1 MTPRSTRPARRPARW
16 LLLALTLVAS
26 LLAAA
31 CGTTTEEPFASNPTT
46 DGGGGGG
53 ATTTAPSPDAAC
65 DAAAPER
72 SLAPEGPLPPAGQ
85 MPAGSTMEA
94 IAKRPD
100 QKLRAGVG
108 ADTLLFGF
116 LNPKSGDIEG
126 FDVEMA
132 RLVARA
138 IFGTDV
144 GHLDL
149 IPLQSSQRIPKLEA
163 GDVDLVVKTMTINC
177 DRWGKVNFSSVY
189 YNSAQR
195 LLVRAGSPIK
205 GLADAIS
212 SGATICAVSGTTSLD
227 LLIDEGAEV
236 SEVGDWTD
244 CLVEFQA
251 GRVDGIS
258 TDDTILAGLSA
269 QDPYAEIEGDP
280 LSSEPYGIALPKGAD
295 DFTRFVNA
303 VLEQARAPGGEWQVQ
318 YDQWLAPTL
327 GPSTPP
333 AASYRS

>member
-1 MTPRSTRPARRPARW
+1 MTVRRTRRPLRRPARW
-16 LLLALTLVAS
+16 LLPALVLVAS
-26 LLAAA
+26 LLIAA

-46 DGGGGGG
+46 DDGGGGG
-53 ATTTAPSPDAAC
+53 ASTTAPSPDPAC
-65 DAAAPER
+65 DTAAPER
-72 SLAPEGPLPPAGQ
+72 SLAPEGPLPPPGQ
-85 MPAGSTMEA
+85 MPAGSTMAEIQA
-94 IAKRPD
+94 RG
-100 QKLRAGVG
+100 KLVAGVG

-132 RLVARA
+132 RLVAKA

-163 GDVDLVVKTMTINC
+163 GEVDLVVKTMTINC
-177 DRWGKVNFSSVY
+177 DRWGRINFSSVY

-205 GLADAIS
+205 ELSDAIS

-227 LLIDEGAEV
+227 LLNNEGAKV
-236 SEVGDWTD
+236 AEVGDWTD

-258 TDDTILAGLSA
+258 TDDTILAGLST
-269 QDPYAEIEGDP
+269 QDPYAEIKGGD
-280 LSSEPYGIALPKGAD
+280 LSSEPYGIAMPKGAD
-295 DFTRFVNA
+295 DLTRFVNA
-303 VLEQARAPGGEWQVQ
+303 VLEQARVAGGEWQVQ
-318 YDQWLAPTL
+318 YDRWLAPTL
-327 GPSTPP
+327 GAGTPP
-333 AASYRS
+333 PASYR

>member
-1 MTPRSTRPARRPARW
+1 MTERSARRSTRW
-16 LLLALTLVAS
+16 LLLAVAAS
-26 LLAAA
+26 LFAAA
-31 CGTTTEEPFASNPTT
+31 CGTTSEEPFASNPTT

-53 ATTTAPSPDAAC
+53 ASTTAPSPDPAC
-65 DAAAPER
+65 DTSAPER
-72 SLAPEGPLPPAGQ
+72 SLAPDEGALPPPGQ
-85 MPAGSTMEA
+85 MPAGSTMA
-94 IAKRPD
+94 QIQAD
-100 QKLRAGVG
+100 GKLVAGVG
-108 ADTLLFGF
+108 ADTLLFGY

-149 IPLQSSQRIPKLEA
+149 IPLQSSQRIPRLEA

-177 DRWGKVNFSSVY
+177 DRWGKINFSSVY

-195 LLVRAGSPIK
+195 LLVRAGSPFK
-205 GLADAIS
+205 ELDDAIDA
-212 SGATICAVSGTTSLD
+212 GATICAVSGTTSLD
-227 LLIDEGAEV
+227 LLNTEGAKV
-236 SEVGDWTD
+236 TEVGDWTD

-258 TDDTILAGLSA
+258 TDDTILAGLST
-269 QDPYAEIEGDP
+269 QDPYAGIEGRK

-303 VLEQARAPGGEWQVQ
+303 VLQQAREDGTWQAL
-318 YDQWLAPTL
+318 YDQWLATTL

-333 AASYRS
+333 AASYR

>member
-1 MTPRSTRPARRPARW
+1 MTVRPTRRSTRW
-16 LLLALTLVAS
+16 LLLALTVAAS
-26 LLAAA
+26 LLVAA
-31 CGTTTEEPFASNPTT
+31 CSTTSEEPFASNPTT

-53 ATTTAPSPDAAC
+53 ASTTAPAPDPAC
-65 DAAAPER
+65 DTNAPDR
-72 SLAPEGPLPPAGQ
+72 SLAPEGALPPPGQ
-85 MPAGSTMEA
+85 MPAGSTMA
-94 IAKRPD
+94 QIQAD
-100 QKLRAGVG
+100 GKLVAGVG
-108 ADTLLFGF
+108 ADTLLFGY

-138 IFGTDV
+138 IFGTDE

-205 GLADAIS
+205 ELADAIDA
-212 SGATICAVSGTTSLD
+212 GATICAVSGTTSLD
-227 LLIDEGAEV
+227 LLNSEGAKV
-236 SEVGDWTD
+236 AEVGDWTD

-258 TDDTILAGLSA
+258 TDDTILAGLST
-269 QDPYAEIEGDP
+269 QDPYAVIQGGD
-280 LSSEPYGIALPKGAD
+280 LSSEPYGIALPKQAE

-303 VLEQARAPGGEWQVQ
+303 VLEQARADGTWQRL
-318 YDQWLAPTL
+318 YDDWLATTL
-327 GPSTPP
+327 GPSSPP

>member
-1 MTPRSTRPARRPARW
+1 MTTRPTHRIRW
-16 LLLALTLVAS
+16 LLLVMTAGLLV
-26 LLAAA
+26 AA
-31 CGTTTEEPFASNPTT
+31 CGTTSEEPFASNPTT

-53 ATTTAPSPDAAC
+53 ATTTTPSPDPAC
-65 DAAAPER
+65 DNDAPER
-72 SLAPEGPLPPAGQ
+72 SLAPEGPLPPPGQ
-85 MPAGSTMEA
+85 MPAGSTMAE
-94 IAKRPD
+94 IQQRG
-100 QKLRAGVG
+100 KLIAGVG

-132 RLVARA
+132 RLVATA
-138 IFGTDV
+138 IFGTDK

-163 GDVDLVVKTMTINC
+163 GEVDLVIKTMTINC

-195 LLVRAGSPIK
+195 LLVQAGSPIK
-205 GLADAIS
+205 ELSDAIS

-227 LLIDEGAEV
+227 LLNEQGAKV
-236 SEVGDWTD
+236 AEVGDWTD

-269 QDPYAEIEGDP
+269 QDPYAKIEGGK
-280 LSSEPYGIALPKGAD
+280 LSSEPYGIALPKDAD

-303 VLEQARAPGGEWQVQ
+303 VLEQARTPGGSWQTL

>member
-1 MTPRSTRPARRPARW
+1 VA
-16 LLLALTLVAS
+16 LLLAVG

-31 CGTTTEEPFASNPTT
+31 CGTTSEEPFASNPTSE
-46 DGGGGGG
+46 GGGGGG
-53 ATTTAPSPDAAC
+53 ATTTAPSPDPAC
-65 DAAAPER
+65 DTDAPER
-72 SLAPEGPLPPAGQ
+72 SLAPDGPLPPPGQ
-85 MPAGSTMEA
+85 MPAGSTMAE
-94 IAKRPD
+94 IQNRG
-100 QKLRAGVG
+100 KLVAGVG

-116 LNPKSGDIEG
+116 LNPKTGDIEG

-132 RLVARA
+132 RLVAKA
-138 IFGTDV
+138 IFGTDE
-144 GHLDL
+144 GRLDL
-149 IPLQSSQRIPKLEA
+149 VPLQSSQRIPKLEA
-163 GDVDLVVKTMTINC
+163 GEVDLVVKTMTINC

-189 YNSAQR
+189 YNAAQR
-195 LLVRAGSPIK
+195 LLVREGSPFRE
-205 GLADAIS
+205 LSDAIDA
-212 SGATICAVSGTTSLD
+212 GATICAVSGTTSLD
-227 LLIDEGAEV
+227 LLTTEGAEV
-236 SEVGDWTD
+236 VEVGDWTD

-251 GRVDGIS
+251 GRADGIS

-269 QDPYAEIEGDP
+269 QDPYAKIQGAP
-280 LSSEPYGIALPKGAD
+280 LSSEPYGIALPPGAD

>member
-1 MTPRSTRPARRPARW
+1 MTAHPAPRPTHWRLVA
-16 LLLALTLVAS
+16 LLVVAS
-26 LLAAA
+26 LIAAA
-31 CGTTTEEPFASNPTT
+31 CGTTSEEPFASNPTI

-53 ATTTAPSPDAAC
+53 ATTTAPSPDPAC
-65 DAAAPER
+65 DADAPER
-72 SLAPEGPLPPAGQ
+72 SLAPDGPLPPPGQ
-85 MPAGSTMEA
+85 MPAGSTMAE
-94 IAKRPD
+94 IQAKG
-100 QKLRAGVG
+100 KLVAGVG

-138 IFGTDV
+138 IFGTDE
-144 GHLDL
+144 GTLDL

-163 GDVDLVVKTMTINC
+163 GEVDLVVKTMTINC

-195 LLVRAGSPIK
+195 LLVREGSPFEE
-205 GLADAIS
+205 LSDAIDA
-212 SGATICAVSGTTSLD
+212 GATICAVSGTTSLD
-227 LLIDEGAEV
+227 LLTSEGATV
-236 SEVGDWTD
+236 AEVGDWTD

-258 TDDTILAGLSA
+258 TDDTILAGLST
-269 QDPYAEIEGDP
+269 QDPYAKIEGRK

-295 DFTRFVNA
+295 DLTRFVNA
-303 VLEQARAPGGEWQVQ
+303 VLQQAREDGTWQAL
-318 YDQWLAPTL
+318 YNSWLAATL
-327 GPSTPP
+327 GDSSPP
-333 AASYRS
+333 QVSYRS

>member
-1 MTPRSTRPARRPARW
+1 MTPRSARPARRSARW
-16 LLLALTLVAS
+16 RLLALTLVAS
-26 LLAAA
+26 LLVAA
-31 CGTTTEEPFASNPTT
+31 CGTTTEEPFASNPTSE
-46 DGGGGGG
+46 GGGG
-53 ATTTAPSPDAAC
+53 AAASTTAPSPDQAC
-65 DAAAPER
+65 DTDAPER
-72 SLAPEGPLPPAGQ
+72 SLAPDTPLPPPGQ
-85 MPAGSTMEA
+85 MPAGSTMAEIQA
-94 IAKRPD
+94 RG
-100 QKLRAGVG
+100 KLVAGVG

-116 LNPKSGDIEG
+116 LNPESGDIEG

-138 IFGTDV
+138 IFGTDE
-144 GHLDL
+144 GRLDL

-163 GDVDLVVKTMTINC
+163 GEVDLVVKTMTINC

-195 LLVRAGSPIK
+195 LLVRAGSPFTE
-205 GLADAIS
+205 LSDAIDA
-212 SGATICAVSGTTSLD
+212 GATICAVSGTTSLD
-227 LLIDEGAEV
+227 LLNDQGAKV
-236 SEVGDWTD
+236 TEVGDWTD
-244 CLVEFQA
+244 CLVEFQQ
-251 GRVDGIS
+251 GRADGIS

-269 QDPYAEIEGDP
+269 QDPYAKIEGDK

-303 VLEQARAPGGEWQVQ
+303 VLEQARTPGGAWQVL
-318 YDQWLAPTL
+318 YDEWLAPTL

>member
-1 MTPRSTRPARRPARW
+1 MTVRSVRPARRSARW
-16 LLLALTLVAS
+16 PLLALALVVS
-26 LLAAA
+26 LVVAA
-31 CGTTTEEPFASNPTT
+31 CGTTSEEPFASNPTI

-53 ATTTAPSPDAAC
+53 ATTTAPSPDPAC
-65 DAAAPER
+65 DSSAPER
-72 SLAPEGPLPPAGQ
+72 SLAPEGALPPPGQ
-85 MPAGSTMEA
+85 MPAGSTMA
-94 IAKRPD
+94 RIQD
-100 QKLRAGVG
+100 DGKLVAGVG
-108 ADTLLFGF
+108 ADTLLFGY
-116 LNPKSGDIEG
+116 LSPKSGDIEG

-177 DRWGKVNFSSVY
+177 DRWGRINFSSVY

-205 GLADAIS
+205 ELADAIDAD
-212 SGATICAVSGTTSLD
+212 ATICAVSGTTSLD
-227 LLIDEGAEV
+227 LLNNEGAKV
-236 SEVGDWTD
+236 VEVGDWTD

-258 TDDTILAGLSA
+258 TDDTILAGLST
-269 QDPYAEIEGDP
+269 QDPYAEIEGGP
-280 LSSEPYGIALPKGAD
+280 LSSEPYGIAMPKGAD

-303 VLEQARAPGGEWQVQ
+303 VLEQARADGTWQRL
-318 YDQWLAPTL
+318 YDEWLAATL

>member
-1 MTPRSTRPARRPARW
+1 MTERSIRPARRLP
-16 LLLALTLVAS
+16 LVLALAVS
-26 LLAAA
+26 LFAAA
-31 CGTTTEEPFASNPTT
+31 CGTTSEEPFASNPTT

-53 ATTTAPSPDAAC
+53 ATTTAPSPDPVC
-65 DAAAPER
+65 DTEAPER
-72 SLAPEGPLPPAGQ
+72 SLAPDAALPPPGQ
-85 MPAGSTMEA
+85 MPAGSTMA
-94 IAKRPD
+94 QIQAD
-100 QKLRAGVG
+100 GKLVAGVG
-108 ADTLLFGF
+108 ADTLLFGY

-132 RLVARA
+132 RLVAKA
-138 IFGTDV
+138 IFGNDT

-177 DRWGKVNFSSVY
+177 DRWGKINFSSIY

-205 GLADAIS
+205 ELADAIEA
-212 SGATICAVSGTTSLD
+212 GATICAVSGTTSLD
-227 LLIDEGAEV
+227 LLNNEGAKV
-236 SEVGDWTD
+236 AEVGDWTD

-258 TDDTILAGLSA
+258 TDDTILAGLST
-269 QDPYAEIEGDP
+269 QDPYAEIQGGP

-303 VLEQARAPGGEWQVQ
+303 VLEQARVDGTWQRL
-318 YDQWLAPTL
+318 YDEWLATTL